1 MKLRITD
8 RGAEFVTFARV
19 LAGEGAEIATALS
32 CLGMK
37 KYVKR
42 LKTLIREGDRD
53 ESG

>member
-19 LAGEGAEIATALS
+19 LAGEGAEIAAAPS
-32 CLGMK
+32 CPGME

-42 LKTLIREGDRD
+42 LKTLTGEGDRD